1 MKTITYTYIFL
12 ISLFSCS
19 EDIENHRLDLSEK
32 DISTKSATIDEVN
45 ILYSTKPIADEPIT
59 VTGHTSAI
67 IREGMANAIINITEE
82 NKDAFKLDPGR
93 YVVDFYR
100 VTKNITLPNG
110 TYGLK
115 QASPDCGYDP
125 YEGNGVI
132 GYSPTQTGNIYSM
145 QTNTT
150 HFKSKDGVSL
160 SKETWRPHMPQY
172 LKWVYACRYNPNLIN
187 RVDVIKSD
195 KHVAFTTIA
204 GNSNRS
210 KILIAY
216 REGNSHLSYDGKI
229 IQLTSYDYGKT
240 WKDKK
245 VIYTPS
251 PNTDARDPQ
260 FLVLSD
266 NTLICRFFERTANK
280 HTVKCIR
287 SSDFGNTYQSPITLP
302 GSSAP
307 NWTGDAAARG
317 NMLLLNGI
325 IYSVS
330 YDSVRAWLTK
340 STDSGNTWSYVSE
353 LKNGINETSL
363 GYENGKIF
371 CIARQAATGPS
382 AYGTSNDMGKTWSWQ
397 DINIS
402 ADAPSLTSYNN
413 GYILTFRNK
422 ANVTSSGYSLD
433 LAFWKNGQI
442 ASTPVT
448 LYSNMDMDIG
458 YADVL
463 TMNGSFLVSCYIP
476 NIIRSYEFWYD
487 ILK

>member
-110 TYGLK
+110 AYGLK

-245 VIYTPS
+245 SHLYTEP
-251 PNTDARDPQ
+251 
-260 FLVLSD
+260 
-266 NTLICRFFERTANK
+266 
-280 HTVKCIR
+280 
-287 SSDFGNTYQSPITLP
+287 
-302 GSSAP
+302 
-307 NWTGDAAARG
+307 
-317 NMLLLNGI
+317 
-325 IYSVS
+325 
-330 YDSVRAWLTK
+330 
-340 STDSGNTWSYVSE
+340 
-353 LKNGINETSL
+353 
-363 GYENGKIF
+363 
-371 CIARQAATGPS
+371 
-382 AYGTSNDMGKTWSWQ
+382 
-397 DINIS
+397 
-402 ADAPSLTSYNN
+402 
-413 GYILTFRNK
+413 
-422 ANVTSSGYSLD
+422 
-433 LAFWKNGQI
+433 
-442 ASTPVT
+442 
-448 LYSNMDMDIG
+448 
-458 YADVL
+458 
-463 TMNGSFLVSCYIP
+463 
-476 NIIRSYEFWYD
+476 
-487 ILK
+487 